1 MHETPAIEVKYS
13 GLSTLKEVADMCNV
27 SVQTLSNWH
36 KSRPE
41 LFDVVIVGVASIK
54 HNKLMARYS
63 R

>member
-1 MHETPAIEVKYS
+1 MHETPANEVKYS
-13 GLSTLKEVADMCNV
+13 GLSSLKEVADACNV

-41 LFDVVIVGVASIK
+41 LFDVIVIGVASIK
-54 HNKLMARYS
+54 HNKLIQRYI